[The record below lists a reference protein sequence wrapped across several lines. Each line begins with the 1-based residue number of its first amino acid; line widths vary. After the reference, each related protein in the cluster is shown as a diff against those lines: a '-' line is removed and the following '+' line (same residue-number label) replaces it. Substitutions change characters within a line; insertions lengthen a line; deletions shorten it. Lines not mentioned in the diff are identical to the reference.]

1 MGGGRSSKLDWKKQ
15 VSRAMSSANIGA
27 RPEEQLERGTG
38 EPGHSDPAAVGAAQK
53 AGRRRTRN
61 VLHVLGNRE
70 FALFW
75 SGQSISQTGTW
86 MQQFAQ
92 GWVVTTLAGSALALA
107 SVNFAASIPMLILM
121 PFGGVAADRMERR
134 RILLVTQSV
143 MAVLAVL
150 LGVLIQVHHLRLWHI
165 WVIALLLGLA
175 TAYDLPAYQ
184 SFYPQL
190 VETEDLP
197 QAISLNQATFHGSR
211 IIGPAVASWFVALWG
226 IAAAF
231 FANGASFLAVIGSLL
246 LIMPRAATAAEP
258 VSTRNSMAEGVRY
271 VRERQNIL
279 ALFGLTA
286 ITTIFVF
293 PNVAVL
299 MPFYVKHVLQVGP
312 TGLGWIMAVSGMG
325 AFLGA
330 AFLVILSR
338 RVRIAWIMTTFAVV
352 TLTLLVLASSRHL
365 VVSVAATAIAS
376 FGIASSLGLASII
389 VQESVSDAF
398 RGRVMSLY
406 ALAFTGV
413 MPFAALGVARLAD
426 MIGMRRELL
435 CAGIAY
441 AICGLLLTPMLCKTN
456 RGTNLHERQ
465 R

>member
-1 MGGGRSSKLDWKKQ
+1 
-15 VSRAMSSANIGA
+15 MSSSNIAA
-27 RPEEQLERGTG
+27 RSKEQLERGTG
-38 EPGHSDPAAVGAAQK
+38 EPGHSDPAAAGAAQE

-75 SGQSISQTGTW
+75 SGQSVSQTGTW

-211 IIGPAVASWFVALWG
+211 IVGPAIASWFVALWG
-226 IAAAF
+226 MAAAF

-246 LIMPRAATAAEP
+246 LIKRKAATAAEP
-258 VSTRNSMAEGVRY
+258 VSTRHFMAEGVRY
-271 VRERQNIL
+271 VRERQNIM

-299 MPFYVKHVLQVGP
+299 MPFYVKHVLHLGP
-312 TGLGWIMAVSGMG
+312 TGLGWIMAVSGVG
-325 AFLGA
+325 ALLGA
-330 AFLVILSR
+330 TCLLVLPRS
-338 RVRIAWIMTTFAVV
+338 VRIGWTMTALVVV
-352 TLTLLVLASSRHL
+352 TLTLSALGWSRHL
-365 VVSVAATAIAS
+365 PLSVAAAAIAS
-376 FGIASSLGLASII
+376 FGVASSLGLASIM
-389 VQESVSDAF
+389 VQEGVPDAL

-406 ALAFTGV
+406 SLAFTGV

-426 MIGMRRELL
+426 VIGMRRELL
-435 CAGIAY
+435 FAAVAY
-441 AICGLLLTPMLCKTN
+441 AICGMLLMPMLRRTN
-456 RGTNLHERQ
+456 RETHPDAAQGLAERDST
-465 R
+465 

>member
-1 MGGGRSSKLDWKKQ
+1 
-15 VSRAMSSANIGA
+15 MSSGNALALSEQRTEQRTELRVLDTGA
-27 RPEEQLERGTG
+27 
-38 EPGHSDPAAVGAAQK
+38 PAGQGPQK
-53 AGRRRTRN
+53 GLARK

-75 SGQSISQTGTW
+75 SGQTISQTGTW

-121 PFGGVAADRMERR
+121 PFGGVLADRMERR

-143 MAVLAVL
+143 MAALAVL
-150 LGVLIQVHHLRLWHI
+150 LGVLIQIHHLRLWHI
-165 WVIALLLGLA
+165 WLIALLLGLA

-190 VETEDLP
+190 VETEDLS

-211 IIGPAVASWFVALWG
+211 IIGPAIASWCVALWG
-226 IAAAF
+226 MAAAF

-246 LIMPRAATAAEP
+246 LIKPRAATAKSP
-258 VSTRNSMAEGVRY
+258 LKTSQFMAEGVRY
-271 VRERQNIL
+271 VRERENIL

-299 MPFYVKHVLQVGP
+299 MPFYAKHVLHVGP
-312 TGLGWIMAVSGMG
+312 VGLGWIMAVSGVG
-325 AFLGA
+325 ALLGA
-330 AFLVILSR
+330 ACLVVIPRS
-338 RVRIAWIMTTFAVV
+338 VRTGWIMTALVVV
-352 TLTLLVLASSRHL
+352 TFTLFALSWSRHL
-365 VVSVAATAIAS
+365 PLSVTAVAVAS
-376 FGIASSLGLASII
+376 FGVASSLGLASIMI
-389 VQESVSDAF
+389 QESVPDAL

-426 MIGMRRELL
+426 VIGMRRELL
-435 CAGIAY
+435 FAAVAY
-441 AICGLLLTPMLCKTN
+441 AICGMLLMPMLRRTN
-456 RGTNLHERQ
+456 RETRPDAAHGLTEREST
-465 R
+465 

>member
-1 MGGGRSSKLDWKKQ
+1 M
-15 VSRAMSSANIGA
+15 
-27 RPEEQLERGTG
+27 
-38 EPGHSDPAAVGAAQK
+38 
-53 AGRRRTRN
+53 
-61 VLHVLGNRE
+61 LHVLGSRE

-75 SGQSISQTGTW
+75 SGQTISQTGTW

-150 LGVLIQVHHLRLWHI
+150 LGMLIQAHRLRLWHV
-165 WVIALLLGLA
+165 WLIALLLGLA

-197 QAISLNQATFHGSR
+197 QAIALNQATFHGSR
-211 IIGPAVASWFVALWG
+211 IIGPAIASWFVALWG
-226 IAAAF
+226 MAAAF

-246 LIMPRAATAAEP
+246 LIKPRAATTAKP
-258 VSTRNSMAEGVRY
+258 GSTRQFMAEGVRY

-293 PNVAVL
+293 PNAAVL
-299 MPFYVKHVLQVGP
+299 MPFYAKHVLHVGA
-312 TGLGWIMAVSGMG
+312 TGLGAIMALSGAG
-325 AFLGA
+325 ALVGA
-330 AFLVILSR
+330 TYLLVLPRSF
-338 RVRIAWIMTTFAVV
+338 RIGWIMTALVMVTV
-352 TLTLLVLASSRHL
+352 TLSALGWSCHL
-365 VVSVAATAIAS
+365 SLSVTAAAILSLGVS
-376 FGIASSLGLASII
+376 SSLGVASIM

-426 MIGMRRELL
+426 VIGMRRELL
-435 CAGIAY
+435 FAAGAY
-441 AICGLLLTPMLCKTN
+441 VASG
-456 RGTNLHERQ
+456 RERTKSSV
-465 R
+465 